1 MRPATAPGVP
11 TRSLD
16 RAKSEARW
24 AGDGSPTPRLVSG
37 KKPWEAAPATTT
49 QVAGRPLD
57 LRPRALRDRLEPL
70 TPSLGDLVAGL
81 SVFLVLIPQGLA
93 YAELAG
99 LPSHLGLLAG
109 TLPPLIAALFVSSPY
124 LQTGPTAL
132 TALLVFGPLSQLAE
146 PASATYVGMAALLAL
161 MVGVARVIFGVLRL
175 GIMAY
180 FVSQP
185 VLTGFTTG
193 AALLITGT
201 QIPTIVGVDV
211 ARTGSDG
218 GSRPVMERAFDALDD
233 PSLWD
238 GRSIAIAGV
247 TLALTLGLRG
257 VHKLFP
263 SVLAAVAVAW
273 TLDALLGRA
282 TSQIGT
288 IPTGLPGLSFDLPFD
303 RWGDLIG
310 PALLIAMVGFVEPA
324 SICRTYA
331 TAKRERWSANQ
342 EFVSQGVANVAASAV
357 GTFPVGGSFGRSSL
371 NERAGATSRWSGAIT
386 GLTMLAFLPFVSVL
400 ETIPRPALAAVVVS
414 AAISLVRLDNIAAMW
429 TWSKPQTFTA
439 VAVLVATLLLDPRI
453 DHAIE
458 FGIVLS
464 VGVHLWR
471 EMQIFIS
478 VKQVDK
484 TTVRIRPHG
493 VMWFG
498 STNRLVEHMLAT
510 LADYPQLTT
519 LIVNLDGVGRLDLTA
534 AIEMADFANDQRE
547 SGIEVEFEAVPPHA
561 QRLFDSLMDP

>member
-1 MRPATAPGVP
+1 MP
-11 TRSLD
+11 D
-16 RAKSEARW
+16 R
-24 AGDGSPTPRLVSG
+24 TV
-37 KKPWEAAPATTT
+37 

-57 LRPRALRDRLEPL
+57 LRPQALRQRLEPIKPTL
-70 TPSLGDLVAGL
+70 SDLVAGL
-81 SVFLVLIPQGLA
+81 TVFLVLIPQGLA

-132 TALLVFGPLSQLAE
+132 TALLILGPLTQLAE
-146 PASATYVGMAALLAL
+146 PGSATYIELAALLAL
-161 MVGVARVIFGVLRL
+161 MVGVARIIFGVLRL

-201 QIPTIVGVDV
+201 QVPTILGVDV
-211 ARTGSDG
+211 SRIGADG
-218 GSRPVMERAFDALDD
+218 GSRSVMSRAFDAIDD
-233 PSLWD
+233 PSLWS
-238 GRSIAIAGV
+238 GQSIAIAAITFG
-247 TLALTLGLRG
+247 LTIGLRR

-273 TLDALLGRA
+273 AIDAALGGETRH
-282 TSQIGT
+282 IGF
-288 IPTGLPGLSFDLPFD
+288 IPAELPALSFDLPFD
-303 RWGDLIG
+303 RIGDLLV
-310 PALLIAMVGFVEPA
+310 PALLIAVIGFVEPA

-342 EFVSQGVANVAASAV
+342 EFISQGAANIAASAV
-357 GTFPVGGSFGRSSL
+357 GSFPVGGSFGRSSL

-386 GLTMLAFLPFVSVL
+386 GFAMLAFLPFAGVL
-400 ETIPRPALAAVVVS
+400 ETIPSAALAAVVVS

-429 TWSKPQTFTA
+429 AWSKPQMATA
-439 VAVLVATLLLDPRI
+439 VAVLIATLVLDPRI

-464 VGVHLWR
+464 IGVHLWR

-478 VKQVDK
+478 VNQVDER
-484 TTVRIRPHG
+484 TVRIRPHG

-498 STNRLVEHMLAT
+498 STNRIVEHMLAT
-510 LADYPQLTT
+510 LADHPHVTT
-519 LIVNLDGVGRLDLTA
+519 VIVNLEGVGRLDLTA
-534 AIEMADFANDQRE
+534 AIEMADFANDQQDN
-547 SGIEVEFEAVPPHA
+547 GIEVEFEAVPPHA
-561 QRLFDSLMDP
+561 QRLFDSLIDQ

>member
-1 MRPATAPGVP
+1 M
-11 TRSLD
+11 
-16 RAKSEARW
+16 
-24 AGDGSPTPRLVSG
+24 SG
-37 KKPWEAAPATTT
+37 QKPWEAAPAQTV
-49 QVAGRPLD
+49 QVAGRRLD
-57 LRPRALRDRLEPL
+57 LRPQALRQRLEPVR
-70 TPSLGDLVAGL
+70 PSISDVVAGL

-132 TALLVFGPLSQLAE
+132 TALLILGPLSQLAE
-146 PASATYVGMAALLAL
+146 PGSGSYIELAALLAL
-161 MVGVARVIFGVLRL
+161 MVGVARIVFGVLRL

-211 ARTGSDG
+211 ARSSADG
-218 GSRPVMERAFDALDD
+218 GSRSVMAKAFDALDD
-233 PSLWD
+233 PSMWN
-238 GRSIAIAGV
+238 GRSIAIAAI
-247 TLALTLGLRG
+247 TLALTIGLRR

-263 SVLAAVAVAW
+263 SILVAVSVAW
-273 TLDALLGRA
+273 GLDAILGGE
-282 TSQIGT
+282 TNQIGSL
-288 IPTGLPGLSFDLPFD
+288 PTDLPSFSFDLPFD
-303 RWGDLIG
+303 RAGDLLV

-342 EFVSQGVANVAASAV
+342 EFVSQGFANIAASAV
-357 GTFPVGGSFGRSSL
+357 GSFPVGGSFGRSSL

-386 GLTMLAFLPFVSVL
+386 GAAMLAFLPFAFLL
-400 ETIPRPALAAVVVS
+400 ETIPRAALAAVVVS

-429 TWSKPQTFTA
+429 AWSKPQSATA
-439 VAVLVATLLLDPRI
+439 VAVLIATLVLDPRI

-458 FGIVLS
+458 FGIALS

-471 EMQIFIS
+471 EMQVFVS
-478 VKQVDK
+478 VTQVNE

-498 STNRLVEHMLAT
+498 STNRIVEHMLAT
-510 LADYPQLTT
+510 LSDHPAVTKV
-519 LIVNLDGVGRLDLTA
+519 IVNLDGVGRLDLTA
-534 AIEMADFANDQRE
+534 AIEMADFANDQRD

-561 QRLFDSLMDP
+561 QRLFDTLIDT

>member
-1 MRPATAPGVP
+1 M
-11 TRSLD
+11 
-16 RAKSEARW
+16 
-24 AGDGSPTPRLVSG
+24 SG
-37 KKPWEAAPATTT
+37 QNPWEATPDHTV
-49 QVAGRPLD
+49 QVAGKPLD
-57 LRPRALRDRLEPL
+57 LRPQALRQRLQPL
-70 TPSLGDLVAGL
+70 TPSFSDLIAGL

-99 LPSHLGLLAG
+99 MPTHLGLLAG

-132 TALLVFGPLSQLAE
+132 TALLILGPLSQIAE
-146 PASATYVGMAALLAL
+146 PGSASYVELAALLAL
-161 MVGVARVIFGVLRL
+161 MVGVARILFGVLRL

-201 QIPTIVGVDV
+201 QIPTIVGVEVSRSGD
-211 ARTGSDG
+211 DG
-218 GSRPVMERAFDALDD
+218 GSRSVMARALEAISD

-238 GRSIAIAGV
+238 GRAIAIAGI
-247 TLALTLGLRG
+247 TLGLTMGLRRI
-257 VHKLFP
+257 HKLFP
-263 SVLAAVAVAW
+263 SVLIAVGVGWA
-273 TLDALLGRA
+273 LDALWGGQTR
-282 TSQIGT
+282 QIGE
-288 IPTGLPGLSFDLPFD
+288 IPAELPSLSFSLPFD
-303 RWGDLIG
+303 RVGDLLV

-331 TAKRERWSANQ
+331 AAKRERWSANQ
-342 EFVSQGVANVAASAV
+342 EFVSQGVANIAASAV
-357 GTFPVGGSFGRSSL
+357 GAFPVGGSFGRSSL

-386 GLTMLAFLPFVSVL
+386 GLTMLAFLPFAGLL
-400 ETIPRPALAAVVVS
+400 ETLPRAALAAVVIS
-414 AAISLVRLDNIAAMW
+414 AAISLVRFDNIKAMW
-429 TWSKPQTFTA
+429 AWSKPQSATA
-439 VAVLVATLLLDPRI
+439 VAVLIATLLLDPRI

-464 VGVHLWR
+464 VAVHLWR
-471 EMQIFIS
+471 EMQIYIS
-478 VKQVDK
+478 VNQVNE

-498 STNRLVEHMLAT
+498 STNRLVEHMLST
-510 LADYPQLTT
+510 LADHPEVTR

-534 AIEMADFANDQRE
+534 AIDLSDFANDQRD
-547 SGIEVEFEAVPPHA
+547 SGIDVDFEAVPPHA
-561 QRLFDSLMDP
+561 QRLFNTLIDK

>member
-1 MRPATAPGVP
+1 M
-11 TRSLD
+11 SD
-16 RAKSEARW
+16 
-24 AGDGSPTPRLVSG
+24 
-37 KKPWEAAPATTT
+37 KKPWEATPDRTV

-57 LRPRALRDRLEPL
+57 LRPQALRQRLEPV
-70 TPSLGDLVAGL
+70 TPSISDFIAGL

-99 LPSHLGLLAG
+99 LPPYLGLLAG

-132 TALLVFGPLSQLAE
+132 TALLILGPLSNLAE
-146 PASATYVGMAALLAL
+146 PGSPEYIESAALLAL
-161 MVGVARVIFGVLRL
+161 MVGIARIVFGALRL

-201 QIPTIVGVDV
+201 QIPTIFGVDV
-211 ARTGSDG
+211 ARSGADG
-218 GSRPVMERAFDALDD
+218 GSRSVMAKAFDALDD
-233 PSLWD
+233 PTLWD
-238 GRSIAIAGV
+238 GRSIGIAAL
-247 TLALTLGLRG
+247 TLALTLGLRR

-273 TLDALLGRA
+273 ALDAALGGSNRE
-282 TSQIGT
+282 SSRIGS
-288 IPTGLPGLSFDLPFD
+288 IPAELPSFSFDLPFD
-303 RWGDLIG
+303 RVGDLLV

-342 EFVSQGVANVAASAV
+342 EFISQGVANVASSAI
-357 GTFPVGGSFGRSSL
+357 GAFPVGGSFGRSSL
-371 NERAGATSRWSGAIT
+371 NERAGAASRWSGAIT
-386 GLTMLAFLPFVSVL
+386 GLTMLAFLPFAGLL
-400 ETIPRPALAAVVVS
+400 ETIPRAALAAIVVS

-429 TWSKPQTFTA
+429 AWSKPQTATA
-439 VAVLVATLLLDPRI
+439 VAVLLATLVLDPRI

-478 VKQVDK
+478 VKQVDE

-498 STNRLVEHMLAT
+498 STNRIVEHMLAT
-510 LADYPQLTT
+510 LVDYPELTK

-534 AIEMADFANDQRE
+534 AIEMADFSNDQRE
-547 SGIEVEFEAVPPHA
+547 NGIEVEFEAVPPHA
-561 QRLFDSLMDP
+561 QRLFDSLIDQ

>member
-1 MRPATAPGVP
+1 MSR
-11 TRSLD
+11 
-16 RAKSEARW
+16 
-24 AGDGSPTPRLVSG
+24 
-37 KKPWEAAPATTT
+37 KKPWEAAPDQTVL
-49 QVAGRPLD
+49 VAGRRLD
-57 LRPRALRDRLEPL
+57 LRPQALRQRLEPIR
-70 TPSLGDLVAGL
+70 PSLSDVIAGL
-81 SVFLVLIPQGLA
+81 TVFLVLIPQGLA

-132 TALLVFGPLSQLAE
+132 TALLILGPLSQLAK
-146 PASATYVGMAALLAL
+146 PGSASYIELAALLAL
-161 MVGVARVIFGVLRL
+161 MVGIARIVFGVLRL

-201 QIPTIVGVDV
+201 QIPTILGVETDRSN
-211 ARTGSDG
+211 ADGS
-218 GSRPVMERAFDALDD
+218 SRSVMARAFDAVDD
-233 PSLWD
+233 PSLWS
-238 GRSIAIAGV
+238 GQSMAIAAITFG
-247 TLALTLGLRG
+247 LILGLRR

-273 TLDALLGRA
+273 AIDAALGGE
-282 TSQIGT
+282 TGQIGS
-288 IPTGLPGLSFDLPFD
+288 IPAELPTLSFDLPFD
-303 RWGDLIG
+303 RMGDLLV

-342 EFVSQGVANVAASAV
+342 EFISQGVANVAASAV
-357 GTFPVGGSFGRSSL
+357 GSFPVGGSFGRSSL
-371 NERAGATSRWSGAIT
+371 NERVGATSRWSGAIT
-386 GLTMLAFLPFVSVL
+386 GLAMLAFLPFASLL
-400 ETIPRPALAAVVVS
+400 ESIPRAALAAVVVS
-414 AAISLVRLDNIAAMW
+414 AAISLVRIDNIAAMW
-429 TWSKPQTFTA
+429 AWSKPQTATA
-439 VAVLVATLLLDPRI
+439 VAVLIATLVLDPRI

-458 FGIVLS
+458 FGIALS

-471 EMQIFIS
+471 EMQNFIT
-478 VKQVDK
+478 VNQVDE

-498 STNRLVEHMLAT
+498 STNRIVEHMLAT
-510 LADYPQLTT
+510 LADHPDVTT
-519 LIVNLDGVGRLDLTA
+519 VIVNLDGVGRLDLTA
-534 AIEMADFANDQRE
+534 ALEMASFANDQRDH
-547 SGIEVEFEAVPPHA
+547 GIDVEFESVPPHA
-561 QRLFDSLMDP
+561 QRLFDSLIDQ

>member
-1 MRPATAPGVP
+1 M
-11 TRSLD
+11 SD
-16 RAKSEARW
+16 
-24 AGDGSPTPRLVSG
+24 
-37 KKPWEAAPATTT
+37 KKPWEAAPDRTV

-57 LRPRALRDRLEPL
+57 LRPQALRQRLEPL
-70 TPSLGDLVAGL
+70 KPTIGDLVAGL

-99 LPSHLGLLAG
+99 LPPHLGLLAG

-132 TALLVFGPLSQLAE
+132 TALLILGPLSQLAE
-146 PASATYVGMAALLAL
+146 PGSTSYIESAALLAL
-161 MVGVARVIFGVLRL
+161 MVGVARIVFGVLRL

-201 QIPTIVGVDV
+201 QVPTILGVDV
-211 ARTGSDG
+211 ARAGADG
-218 GSRPVMERAFDALDD
+218 GNRSVMAKAFDALDD
-233 PSLWD
+233 PSLWN
-238 GRSIAIAGV
+238 GRSIGIAAI
-247 TLALTLGLRG
+247 TLALTFGLRR

-263 SVLAAVAVAW
+263 SVLIAVAVAW
-273 TLDALLGRA
+273 ALDAALGGE
-282 TSQIGT
+282 TKQIGS
-288 IPTGLPGLSFDLPFD
+288 IPAELPSLSFDLPFD
-303 RWGDLIG
+303 RLSELLV

-342 EFVSQGVANVAASAV
+342 EFISQGVANIASSAV
-357 GTFPVGGSFGRSSL
+357 GAFPVGGSFGRSSL
-371 NERAGATSRWSGAIT
+371 NERSGAVSRWSGAIT
-386 GLTMLAFLPFVSVL
+386 GAAMLAFLPFAGLL
-400 ETIPRPALAAVVVS
+400 ETIPRAALAAIVVS

-429 TWSKPQTFTA
+429 AWSKPQTATA
-439 VAVLVATLLLDPRI
+439 VAVLIATLVLDPRI

-458 FGIVLS
+458 FGIALS

-478 VKQVDK
+478 VKQVDQ

-510 LADYPQLTT
+510 LVENPDVTK

-534 AIEMADFANDQRE
+534 AIEMADFSNDQRDN
-547 SGIEVEFEAVPPHA
+547 GIEVEFEAVPPHA
-561 QRLFDSLMDP
+561 QRLFDSLIDQ